1 LNNKKRWYSLYDK
14 VYSATNLKKAWDKV
28 RSNKGSGGIDG
39 VSIQQ
44 FRQEEDKNLSEINRL
59 LKEKR
64 YEPKELKRVYIPKSK
79 TEQRSLGIPTIRDRI
94 VQQALLNI
102 LNPVF
107 EVKFHNDSYGFR
119 PLRSA
124 HQAVKEVNRSIKE
137 DKYWIVEVDIR
148 KYFDTVNHDLLLEK
162 INEEI
167 SDGSILKL
175 IKQFLKSGVMEEG
188 IKVRT
193 EAGTPQGGVISPL
206 LANIYLDELDWQM
219 SMEGYKVV
227 RYADDL
233 VVMCKSKE
241 EAEKAYERIKAII
254 EDRLKLKIHEG
265 KMRILNHKEEPFEF
279 LGFQFHWKY
288 VLIRKKSIQKF
299 RDRVR
304 EVTRRQQP
312 RNVKEVIQRLN
323 YVLRGFANYFKI
335 GNVKYTLRD
344 LDGWVRM
351 RIRCFIEKRK
361 RMHYQSFK
369 YGNALLKSYGLI
381 SMMEIKINYESSL

>member
-1 LNNKKRWYSLYDK
+1 
-14 VYSATNLKKAWDKV
+14 
-28 RSNKGSGGIDG
+28 
-39 VSIQQ
+39 
-44 FRQEEDKNLSEINRL
+44 
-59 LKEKR
+59 
-64 YEPKELKRVYIPKSK
+64 
-79 TEQRSLGIPTIRDRI
+79 
-94 VQQALLNI
+94 
-102 LNPVF
+102 
-107 EVKFHNDSYGFR
+107 
-119 PLRSA
+119 
-124 HQAVKEVNRSIKE
+124 
-137 DKYWIVEVDIR
+137 
-148 KYFDTVNHDLLLEK
+148 
-162 INEEI
+162 
-167 SDGSILKL
+167 
-175 IKQFLKSGVMEEG
+175 
-188 IKVRT
+188 
-193 EAGTPQGGVISPL
+193 
-206 LANIYLDELDWQM
+206 
-219 SMEGYKVV
+219 
-227 RYADDL
+227 
-233 VVMCKSKE
+233 MCKSKE